1 MTTVLVFLL
10 WKEVTTDSDAHDD
23 HADIQSATAT
33 PYQSEFARRQM
44 LQHACIISWR
54 HSLGRNSWAPTN
66 VPCSEFWKFLWK
78 INPVDYYF
86 SSFSLFFLLLKNQSL
101 EFRYIHTSDE
111 MKTSF
116 LLTKAA
122 FVNDA
127 LELSF
132 QKRGGVGKKN
142 TPS

>member
-1 MTTVLVFLL
+1 MEN
-10 WKEVTTDSDAHDD
+10 KS
-23 HADIQSATAT
+23 
-33 PYQSEFARRQM
+33 
-44 LQHACIISWR
+44 
-54 HSLGRNSWAPTN
+54 GR
-66 VPCSEFWKFLWK
+66 L
-78 INPVDYYF
+78 
-86 SSFSLFFLLLKNQSL
+86 LFFFFFVLSIKKISPL